1 MSDILEPYMSNSNP
15 TLEHHGILGMHWG
28 YRKDKTSSISKSK
41 KKNYPSKK
49 YYKSSY
55 KSSSEKNKAI
65 IGHAAAT
72 ILGTVALESIE
83 NTAFHALG
91 NYGHYKAAVVVAEV
105 GHMLIPELTLV
116 GAAST
121 LATTLKPVKRNGKS
135 K

>member
-91 NYGHYKAAVVVAEV
+91 NYGHYKAAVIVAEA
-105 GHMLIPELTLV
+105 GSMLIPALTLV
-116 GAAST
+116 GAEST
-121 LATTLKPVKRNGKS
+121 LATTLKPVKRNDKS

>member
-28 YRKDKTSSISKSK
+28 YRKDKASSISKSK
-41 KKNYPSKK
+41 KKKHPSKK
-49 YYKSSY
+49 YYKSS
-55 KSSSEKNKAI
+55 SEKDKAI

-91 NYGHYKAAVVVAEV
+91 NYGHYKAAVIVAEV
-105 GHMLIPELTLV
+105 GNEIIPDLTLV
-116 GAAST
+116 GGLST
-121 LATTLKPVKRNGKS
+121 LATTLKPVKRNDKS

>member
-49 YYKSSY
+49 YYKSS
-55 KSSSEKNKAI
+55 SEKNKAI

-91 NYGHYKAAVVVAEV
+91 NYGHYKAAVIVAEF
-105 GHMLIPELTLV
+105 GNQIIPELTLV
-116 GAAST
+116 GGLST
-121 LATTLKPVKRNGKS
+121 LATTLKPVKRNDKS

>member
-49 YYKSSY
+49 YYKSS
-55 KSSSEKNKAI
+55 SEKNKAI

-91 NYGHYKAAVVVAEV
+91 NYGHYKAAVVVAEA
-105 GHMLIPELTLV
+105 GRMLIPELTLV
-116 GAAST
+116 GATST
-121 LATTLKPVKRNGKS
+121 LVTTLKPVKRKRKS
-135 K
+135 NNKI

>member
-49 YYKSSY
+49 YYKSS
-55 KSSSEKNKAI
+55 SEKNKAI

-91 NYGHYKAAVVVAEV
+91 NYGHYKAAVVVAEA

-121 LATTLKPVKRNGKS
+121 LATTLKPVKSNNKS

>member
-15 TLEHHGILGMHWG
+15 TLAHHGVLGMHWG
-28 YRKDKTSSISKSK
+28 HRKDKTSSISKSK
-41 KKNYPSKK
+41 KNNYPSKK
-49 YYKSSY
+49 YYKSS
-55 KSSSEKNKAI
+55 SEKDKAI

-91 NYGHYKAAVVVAEV
+91 NYGHYKAAVIVAEV
-105 GHMLIPELTLV
+105 GNEIIPDLTLV
-116 GAAST
+116 GGLST
-121 LATTLKPVKRNGKS
+121 LATTLKPVKSNNKS

>member
-1 MSDILEPYMSNSNP
+1 MSDVLEPYMSNSNP

-28 YRKDKTSSISKSK
+28 HRKDKKSSVSKSK

-49 YYKSSY
+49 YYT
-55 KSSSEKNKAI
+55 SSSEKNRAI

-72 ILGTVALESIE
+72 ILGTVALQSVE

-91 NYGHYKAAVVVAEV
+91 NYGHYKAAVVVAEA
-105 GHMLIPELTLV
+105 GHMLIPELTFV

-121 LATTLKPVKRNGKS
+121 LATTLKPVKSNNKS

>member
-28 YRKDKTSSISKSK
+28 HRKGKTPSVSKAKKKHHLIKDHYNSRSEKDK
-41 KKNYPSKK
+41 
-49 YYKSSY
+49 
-55 KSSSEKNKAI
+55 AI
-65 IGHAAAT
+65 LGHAAAT

-91 NYGHYKAAVVVAEV
+91 NYGHYKAAVIVAEV
-105 GHMLIPELTLV
+105 GNQIIPDLTLV
-116 GAAST
+116 GGLRTS
-121 LATTLKPVKRNGKS
+121 ATTLKPVKRNGKS